1 VVESNGEICENP
13 TLTLIYQTLF
23 QERPNAPILSSCF
36 PLGGTPKAEHFL
48 LLGNNALNFN
58 QVKTPEHER
67 G

>member
-1 VVESNGEICENP
+1 MCVDADDELLHKVTCK
-13 TLTLIYQTLF
+13 TQHLIHDL
-23 QERPNAPILSSCF
+23 LS
-36 PLGGTPKAEHFL
+36 PLLVLL